1 MNRSTDMTDATQ
13 KQVMRLFEDVLSTLP
28 TNCASLELRTPPKVK
43 DIEDVA
49 LVPTNAKSAEFGVI
63 LIGGELYAAFFGR
76 GTLSTT
82 YECPWEI
89 GLGRRDGLA
98 EHLAVIEKMC
108 LAVVPGRCTHRY
120 QRRGIE
126 GAIQV
131 SEREVYRVRDV
142 GLLRIFSLRRLLSVV
157 QYAPCFPGAENHS
170 RTFPKL
176 SL

>member
-1 MNRSTDMTDATQ
+1 MTDTQ
-13 KQVMRLFEDVLSTLP
+13 RQVVRLFEDVLSTLP
-28 TNCASLELRTPPKVK
+28 ANCASLEHRTPPKEK

-49 LVPTNAKSAEFGVI
+49 LVPTNEKSAEFGVI
-63 LIGGELYAAFFGR
+63 LIGGELYAVFFGR
-76 GTLSTT
+76 GTLSTS

-89 GLGRRDGLA
+89 GLRSRDWLA

-108 LAVVPGRCTHRY
+108 LAVIAGRCTHRY
-120 QRRGIE
+120 QRLGIE
-126 GAIQV
+126 GAIDV

-142 GLLRIFSLRRLLSVV
+142 GLLRILAPRRLLSAV
-157 QYAPCFPGAENHS
+157 QYAPYFPGAENHS

>member
-1 MNRSTDMTDATQ
+1 MTDATQ

-28 TNCASLELRTPPKVK
+28 TNCASLELRTPPKEK

-49 LVPTNAKSAEFGVI
+49 LAPTNAKSAEFGVT
-63 LIGGELYAAFFGR
+63 LMGRQLYAVFFGR

-98 EHLAVIEKMC
+98 EHLAVIERMC
-108 LAVVPGRCTHRY
+108 LAVIAGHCTHRY
-120 QRRGIE
+120 QRIGIE
-126 GAIQV
+126 GAIHV

-142 GLLRIFSLRRLLSVV
+142 GLLRIFSPRRRLSVV
-157 QYAPCFPGAENHS
+157 QYPPYFSGAENHS